1 VRKLTSRRELIGATA
16 TTALLWSFGGSA
28 QERRRRVAVL
38 LPSAPGDPEAS
49 AELAAFVKEMAK
61 LGWSDSRE
69 MQLETRSSAGDPEE
83 MAKFAKELVGLRPDV
98 VVARSTATVKAVTRE
113 SETVPIVFL
122 VVSDPIGEGFVA
134 SLARPGGQIT
144 GFTNVEASLGG
155 KWLQLLKDVAP
166 ATVRVGL
173 VYNPATAPS
182 GGSYYIKIVTEAA
195 PALNVR
201 VVPIAAGSAADLE
214 RGIVAF
220 ADTGSA
226 LISLPDPFTLTHR
239 AAITAAAARGRIPAV
254 YAYRHIAMEG
264 GLMSYG
270 VDLPDLY
277 RRAAGYVDRILRG
290 DAPANLPVQA
300 PTKYEFVINVKTSN
314 ALGLA
319 IPPALLA
326 RADEVIE

>member
-1 VRKLTSRRELIGATA
+1 MRKLTSRRELIGATA

-61 LGWSDSRE
+61 LGWSASRE

-113 SETVPIVFL
+113 SQTVPIVFL

-166 ATVRVGL
+166 RRYASGWCTTQPPLR
-173 VYNPATAPS
+173 PA
-182 GGSYYIKIVTEAA
+182 
-195 PALNVR
+195 
-201 VVPIAAGSAADLE
+201 
-214 RGIVAF
+214 
-220 ADTGSA
+220 
-226 LISLPDPFTLTHR
+226 
-239 AAITAAAARGRIPAV
+239 AAITSRSSPRPH
-254 YAYRHIAMEG
+254 RC
-264 GLMSYG
+264 
-270 VDLPDLY
+270 
-277 RRAAGYVDRILRG
+277 
-290 DAPANLPVQA
+290 
-300 PTKYEFVINVKTSN
+300 
-314 ALGLA
+314 
-319 IPPALLA
+319 
-326 RADEVIE
+326 